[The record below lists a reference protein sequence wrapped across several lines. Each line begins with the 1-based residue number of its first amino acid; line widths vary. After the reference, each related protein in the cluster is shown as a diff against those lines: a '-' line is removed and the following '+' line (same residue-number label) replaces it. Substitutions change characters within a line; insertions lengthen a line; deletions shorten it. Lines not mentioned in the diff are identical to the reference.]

1 MFTSE
6 NRKTSDIMKKK
17 KLEKVKQIFG
27 KLHVEMKR
35 ESYLISKANIW
46 QTSCGDEERIL
57 PYK

>member
-1 MFTSE
+1 
-6 NRKTSDIMKKK
+6 MKKK

-57 PYK
+57 PYSGGSFEH